1 MLSRSNLTIAWVKPV
16 LDEEQWE
23 FFQHPAKQPFYR
35 RHGLDWERLG
45 AAFED
50 GVLTPW
56 DRGDRLEGVPVDL
69 AYASYDDYLKYLAKA
84 KRGYRINY
92 SRLENELQRHGT
104 LTLKAPIV
112 LRCAG
117 EALLFSGYRRLC
129 LAWNYGM
136 VPAVWLVTLPAA
148 PLGDSAGP
156 EPEHPDHP
164 CAAETDGAGAG
175 GSARSGPR
183 AMRPT
188 PAT

>member
-1 MLSRSNLTIAWVKPV
+1 MLSRSTHSITWVKPD
-16 LDEEQWE
+16 LAEEQWE
-23 FFQHPAKQPFYR
+23 FFNHPAKQPFYR
-35 RHGLDWERLG
+35 RHGLDWEGLA
-45 AAFED
+45 AAFGS

-56 DRGDRLEGVPVDL
+56 GRGERLEGIAVDL

-136 VPAVWLVTLPAA
+136 VPAVWLVTVVAGPRS
-148 PLGDSAGP
+148 DSAGEEGAP
-156 EPEHPDHP
+156 QAHP
-164 CAAETDGAGAG
+164 
-175 GSARSGPR
+175 
-183 AMRPT
+183 
-188 PAT
+188 